1 MKRIHVL
8 IPVAVLALSGSGCK
22 KFFDVNPQ
30 GVATAAQ
37 LKSKAGVNAL
47 LIGAY
52 SLLDGVG
59 SGTTNWHAA
68 VSNWVYGGVV
78 SDDAYKGTDAGDQPE
93 QSFLEQYLWVSDN
106 THLRGKWQHSYDGV
120 SRCNEVILMVND
132 PEVKDMTDDEKKQ
145 VIAQA
150 RFLRGHYHFEAK
162 KMWQNVPY
170 IDEKVYNTN
179 DPSAVL
185 VSNTADIWPNIE
197 ADFKYAADNLP
208 AVQAQKGRA
217 TRWAAKSYLAK
228 ALLFQRKWAAA
239 KTELLDVYNNS
250 GKRLVTEYHDNYRTV
265 TNNNPESIFEVQ
277 FSVNDGTTGGNGNQ
291 GDVLNWPY
299 AGNSPG
305 RGCCGFYQPSH
316 NLVNAFKTD
325 AQGLPLI
332 GNAADGSLDTYNNV
346 DLANDQGISASQAYT
361 LDNSVPVD
369 TRLDWT
375 VGRRGVRFLDWGI
388 HPGSTWIRDQAYA
401 GPFGG
406 KKWMY
411 YLAEENSTTH
421 ATARRSVNNNYRM
434 IKFSSVILW
443 LAECEAELG
452 NLAAAETYVNLIRNR
467 AKSTTKQDANVNTRV
482 EPWPAGTFTTRGKD
496 FAINA
501 VRFEQRLEF
510 AMEGHRYFDL
520 VRWGIAEK
528 VLNAYVAKESV
539 PGRDNNGRT
548 FTKRNYMAGKVFQP
562 RHNMY
567 PIPQDEILNS
577 QKDGKSV
584 LTQNPGY

>member
-1 MKRIHVL
+1 ML
-8 IPVAVLALSGSGCK
+8 LPVAILAITSTGCK
-22 KFFDVNPQ
+22 NFFDVAPQ
-30 GVATAAQ
+30 GVAVAGQ
-37 LKSKAGVNAL
+37 LKNKVGVNAL

-52 SLLDGVG
+52 SLLDGIG
-59 SGTTNWHAA
+59 SGTTGWHAA

-93 QSFLEQYLWVSDN
+93 QSFLEQYLWLPNN
-106 THLRGKWQHSYDGV
+106 THLRGKWQHTYDGI
-120 SRCNEVILMVND
+120 SRCNEVLLIVND
-132 PEVKDMTDDEKKQ
+132 PEVKDMTPDEKTQ

-162 KMWQNVPY
+162 KMWNNVPY
-170 IDEKVYNTN
+170 IDEKSYNTN
-179 DPSAVL
+179 DPNGVL
-185 VSNTADIWPNIE
+185 VSNTTDIWPKIE
-197 ADFKYAADNLP
+197 QDFKFAADNLP
-208 AVQAQKGRA
+208 AVQAQRGRA

-228 ALLFQRKWAAA
+228 AMIFQKKWAQA

-250 GKRLVTEYHDNYRTV
+250 GKRLMVEYHDNYRTV
-265 TNNNPESIFEVQ
+265 TNNNAESIFEVQ
-277 FSVNDGTTGGNGNQ
+277 FSVNDGTTGQNGNN

-299 AGNSPG
+299 AGNAPG

-332 GNAADGSLDTYNNV
+332 GNAIDGSLDTYNNV
-346 DLANDQGISASQAYT
+346 DLANDQGILASQQYN
-361 LDNSVPVD
+361 LKDSVGAVLVD

-375 VGRRGVRFLDWGI
+375 VGRRGVRFLDWGP
-388 HPGSTWIRDQAYA
+388 HPGSTWIRDQTYA
-401 GPFGG
+401 GPFSG

-434 IKFSSVILW
+434 IKYSSIILW

-452 NLAAAETYVNLIRNR
+452 NLAQAQTYVNLIRNR
-467 AKSTTKQDANVNTRV
+467 AKGSTKQDPNVNTRV
-482 EPWPAGTFTTRGKD
+482 EPWPANTFTTRGKN
-496 FAINA
+496 FSINA
-501 VRFEQRLEF
+501 VHFEQRLEF

-520 VRWGIAEK
+520 VRWGIAES
-528 VLNAYVAKESV
+528 VLNRYVAKEAV
-539 PGRDNNGRT
+539 AGRDLRNRT
-548 FTKRNYMAGKVFQP
+548 FTKRNYLAGKVFLP
-562 RHNMY
+562 RHNMF
-567 PIPQDEILNS
+567 PIPEDEILNS
-577 QKDGKSV
+577 QKGGKSV